1 MIGKKLWAPA
11 FIASISIFFLALGSS
26 TLLWAVTYQEEAD
39 KKTEEKIKVLE
50 EMDQKEADKKTEEEI
65 KDLEEVVVT
74 GKEIKEPVYK
84 SFPGTVNVISA
95 EDIEKAH
102 PTDITEVLRTVPGVN
117 YIDEDGRGLRP
128 DIGLRGLDPNRSRN
142 VLILLDGFPVQPSMY
157 GDPSAYYNVPV
168 EEIDHVEVIKGG
180 STLLYGPAS
189 LGGVINYISKGPSD
203 KPFEIKNKETGGSN
217 RFFSS
222 ETYVSGTRE
231 KYSYMG
237 SFMRKQGDGFMESDG
252 FVVNAADTYL
262 RHEIDNHQDLT
273 WRAYLYHED
282 SETPGGLTQAQY
294 DKDFR
299 QSQFSDDN
307 FEGRRAS
314 TNLTYHNELDENK
327 NLEAYVNYTFFSRD
341 WFIAGAATS
350 KTNRQFKR
358 DFNVFSFGGKY
369 HLDYDLFWMEGN
381 RFTFGNEYYID
392 KEDDIREIGNDRNA
406 RSGIRD
412 TDNDLTTFAYAFYG
426 VTDLHF
432 TDRLTFSPIL
442 RADSVRKTVQNEL
455 LSSSREGHSAEM
467 AWSPGIGADYAVNP
481 TSHLYAS
488 YHESFQPSEFREAVD
503 PTTGTENDL
512 DTQRGTHYEIGYKSQ
527 PAGWFSY
534 DLAAF
539 LFYFDNE
546 IITQGTA
553 KTNAGPTRHAGIEGA
568 ASLGLV
574 GLVDRIWGL
583 SLSKT
588 FGDLGT
594 NFNFTL
600 LDTNFQTGP
609 NKDNELPYAPNWHV
623 NWSVV
628 DYKHPKGFSASLS
641 AEWVDEQFSDGA
653 NSRVESADGTKGPIP
668 SYNVWNMNLGYKFN
682 DNFDVFFAVKNLFD
696 EKYFTRRDTF
706 FAGIQ
711 PSPDQQVFGGVT
723 IKF

>member
-50 EMDQKEADKKTEEEI
+50 ETDQKEADKKTEEEI

-95 EDIEKAH
+95 EDIKKAH
-102 PTDITEVLRTVPGVN
+102 PTDITEVLRTIPGVN
-117 YIDEDGRGLRP
+117 YSDEDGRGLRP
-128 DIGLRGLDPNRSRN
+128 NIGIRGLDPLRSRN

-157 GDPSAYYNVPV
+157 GDPGAYYNVPV
-168 EEIDHVEVIKGG
+168 EQIDHVEVIKGG
-180 STLLYGPAS
+180 ATLLYGPGS
-189 LGGVINYISKGPSD
+189 QGGVINYISKGPSD

-217 RFFSS
+217 NFFSS
-222 ETYVSGTRE
+222 ETNISGTSE

-237 SFMRKQGDGFMESDG
+237 AFMHKQGDGFRESEE
-252 FVVNAADTYL
+252 FTVNAADTYL
-262 RHEIDNHQDLT
+262 RYEIDNHQDLT

-299 QSQFSDDN
+299 QSNSSDDN

-314 TNLTYHNELDENK
+314 TNLTYHNELDENQ
-327 NLEAYVNYTFFSRD
+327 NLEAYVNYNFFRRD
-341 WFIAGAATS
+341 WLIAGAATS
-350 KTNRQFKR
+350 KTNRQNKR

-381 RFTFGNEYYID
+381 RFTFGNEYYFD
-392 KEDDIREIGNDRNA
+392 KEDDILEIGKTRTA
-406 RSGIRD
+406 D
-412 TDNDLTTFAYAFYG
+412 TGTRTGDNDLTTFAYAFYG

-432 TDRLTFSPIL
+432 TERLTFSPIL
-442 RADSVRKTVQNEL
+442 RADSVRSSLENNL
-455 LSSSREGHSAEM
+455 LSKEDHFTDM
-467 AWSPGIGADYAVNP
+467 KWSPGIGVDYAVNP
-481 TSHLYAS
+481 ASHLYAS
-488 YHESFQPSEFREAVD
+488 YHESFKPAEFKEAVD
-503 PTTGTENDL
+503 VTTGTARDL
-512 DTQRGTHYEIGYKSQ
+512 EPQRGTHYEIGYKSQ

-539 LFYFDNE
+539 LIYFDNE
-546 IITQGTA
+546 IITEGSA
-553 KTNAGPTRHAGIEGA
+553 LTNGGASRHAGIEGA
-568 ASLGLV
+568 ASLGMV
-574 GLVDRIWGL
+574 GLVDRFWGL

-600 LDTNFQTGP
+600 LDTDFRKGP
-609 NKDNELPYAPNWHV
+609 NKGNELPYAPNWQV

-628 DYKHPKGFSASLS
+628 DYKHPKGFSANLS
-641 AEWVDEQFSDGA
+641 SQWVAEQFSDGA
-653 NSRVESADGTKGPIP
+653 NSRVESADGLKGTIP

-706 FAGIQ
+706 FGGIQ